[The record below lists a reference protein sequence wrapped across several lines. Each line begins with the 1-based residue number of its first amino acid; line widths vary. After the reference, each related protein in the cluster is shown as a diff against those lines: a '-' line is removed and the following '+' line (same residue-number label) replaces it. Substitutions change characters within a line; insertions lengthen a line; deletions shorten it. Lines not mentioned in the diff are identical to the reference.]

1 MLNYGCKIRR
11 QIMFKIFSITFGFC
25 LIAGTA
31 LSQLSQPYVRKKI
44 QPNFF
49 IPEGALAES
58 HPEKVGIPQYRKG
71 TSTAK
76 RISSEPAQEPQ
87 MVKQQYMSPQNEE
100 KTTSLT
106 SSPITE
112 TSQNQIPK
120 PQQNNPAETPL
131 QTNINQNPT
140 DTPNYQKMYQDYLQ
154 DLDIIAKNGNIKDS
168 RIADDLNV
176 MNSEKRIQLDQEFN
190 SKRNVKQDILDALKK

>member
-58 HPEKVGIPQYRKG
+58 HPQKVSIPQYRKG
-71 TSTAK
+71 TTTAK
-76 RISSEPAQEPQ
+76 RISSESTPEPQ
-87 MVKQQYMSPQNEE
+87 IMKQEYTAPQDE
-100 KTTSLT
+100 KKITSRA
-106 SSPITE
+106 SQPIAE
-112 TSQNQIPK
+112 TPNTQIQK
-120 PQQNNPAETPL
+120 PQQNNIVESAL
-131 QTNINQNPT
+131 QTNTNQNQI

-154 DLDIIAKNGNIKDS
+154 DLDIIAKKGSIQDS
-168 RIADDLNV
+168 RIVEDLNV

>member
-1 MLNYGCKIRR
+1 
-11 QIMFKIFSITFGFC
+11 MFKIFSITFGFC

-58 HPEKVGIPQYRKG
+58 HPEKVAIPQYRKG

-76 RISSEPAQEPQ
+76 RISSEPTPEPQ
-87 MVKQQYMSPQNEE
+87 MVKQQYTAPQNEE

-106 SSPITE
+106 ALPVKE
-112 TSQNQIPK
+112 TSQNQIQE
-120 PQQNNPAETPL
+120 PQQNITTETPL
-131 QTNINQNPT
+131 QTNINTNQNPT

-154 DLDIIAKNGNIKDS
+154 DLDIIAKNGSIKDS